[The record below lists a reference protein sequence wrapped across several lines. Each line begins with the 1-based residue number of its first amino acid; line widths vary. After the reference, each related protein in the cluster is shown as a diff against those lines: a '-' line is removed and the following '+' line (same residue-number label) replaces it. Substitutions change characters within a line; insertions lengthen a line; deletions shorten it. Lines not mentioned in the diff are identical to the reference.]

1 VSEALRAILQASGWN
16 RAMRI
21 RIVSWCAFALVLAF
35 EWSSAFAQT
44 ARMLIGYP
52 PGGAVD
58 VLGRLFAETMS
69 EAVGRPVV
77 VENRPGAVGQIA
89 AEALKAAAPD
99 GNTLMV
105 APDATVIIRPQ
116 TLSKPP
122 FDPLADFAPVA
133 HAGNWAFAL
142 GTHAGLPVRTLA
154 DYLSWV
160 RADSA
165 RANFASSG
173 AGGSTHFFGV
183 LLGQT
188 LGVPLA
194 QVSYKGAGPAIL
206 DVVAG
211 HVPATVQ
218 PLGTLLAQAKA
229 GKIAVLGMSA
239 KARSPGAPDVPT
251 FSELGYPALT
261 ADGWFGIFSPAGTPA
276 ETVAKLNGAFVQAM
290 RSSAVRDKMRNLD
303 LEVREM
309 SAPEFAA
316 VVKADYARW
325 GPIIRASGFSG
336 DN

>member
-1 VSEALRAILQASGWN
+1 
-16 RAMRI
+16 
-21 RIVSWCAFALVLAF
+21 
-35 EWSSAFAQT
+35 
-44 ARMLIGYP
+44 
-52 PGGAVD
+52 VD

-69 EAVGRPVV
+69 EAIGRPVV

-105 APDATVIIRPQ
+105 APDATVVIRPQ

-133 HAGNWAFAL
+133 HAGVWAFAL
-142 GTHAGLPVRTLA
+142 GIHAGLPAKTLA
-154 DYLSWV
+154 DYVSWV
-160 RADSA
+160 KADSA
-165 RANFASSG
+165 RASFASSG

-188 LGVPLA
+188 LGVSLR

-211 HVPATVQ
+211 HVPATIQ

-229 GKIAVLGMSA
+229 GKITVLAVSG
-239 KARSPGAPDVPT
+239 KERSPGAAEVPT
-251 FSELGYPALT
+251 FAELGHSSLT
-261 ADGWFGIFSPAGTPA
+261 VEGWFGIFAPAGTPA
-276 ETVAKLNGAFVQAM
+276 DTVAKLNRAFVQAM
-290 RSSAVRDKMRNLD
+290 HSSAARDRMRNLD

-316 VVKADYARW
+316 LVKADYRRW
-325 GPIIRASGFSG
+325 GPIIRASGFR
-336 DN
+336 DDAP

>member
-1 VSEALRAILQASGWN
+1 
-16 RAMRI
+16 MRI
-21 RIVSWCAFALVLAF
+21 RSVSCCALALVIAL
-35 EWSSAFAQT
+35 EWSAVSAQS
-44 ARMLIGYP
+44 ARAPAKMLVGYP

-58 VLGRLFAETMS
+58 ILGRLFAEPMA
-69 EAVGRPVV
+69 EALARTVI

-142 GTHAGLPVRTLA
+142 GIHAGLPVKTLA
-154 DYLSWV
+154 DYVSW
-160 RADSA
+160 AK
-165 RANFASSG
+165 ANPDKASFASSG

-188 LGVPLA
+188 LGVPLT

-229 GKIAVLGMSA
+229 GKIAVLAMSGRE
-239 KARSPGAPDVPT
+239 RSPGAPEVPT
-251 FSELGYPALT
+251 FAELGYASLSVE
-261 ADGWFGIFSPAGTPA
+261 GWFGIFAPAGIPP
-276 ETVAKLNGAFVQAM
+276 ETLAKLNGAFVQAM
-290 RSSAVRDKMRNLD
+290 RAPAFRDRMRNLD

-309 SAPEFAA
+309 SAPEFAS
-316 VVKADYARW
+316 VVKAGYGRW
-325 GPIIRASGFSG
+325 GPIIRASGFRG

>member
-1 VSEALRAILQASGWN
+1 VSLVR
-16 RAMRI
+16 RF
-21 RIVSWCAFALVLAF
+21 SWCALALVLAF
-35 EWSSAFAQT
+35 EWSTAFAQASRAP
-44 ARMLIGYP
+44 ARMLVGYP

-89 AEALKAAAPD
+89 AEALKAATPD

-105 APDATVIIRPQ
+105 APDATVVIRPQ

-133 HAGNWAFAL
+133 HAGDWAFAL
-142 GTHAGLPVRTLA
+142 GIHAGLPVKTLA
-154 DYLSWV
+154 GYVGWV
-160 RADSA
+160 KADSA
-165 RANFASSG
+165 RASFASSG

-188 LGVPLA
+188 LRVPLA

-211 HVPATVQ
+211 HIPATIQ
-218 PLGTLLAQAKA
+218 PLGTLLPQARA
-229 GKIAVLGMSA
+229 GRIAVLAMSG
-239 KARSPGAPDVPT
+239 KERSPGAAEVPT
-251 FSELGYPALT
+251 FAELGYSLLT
-261 ADGWFGIFSPAGTPA
+261 VEGWFGIFAPAGTPA
-276 ETVAKLNGAFVQAM
+276 GRVAKLNGAFVQAM
-290 RSSAVRDKMRNLD
+290 RASAVRSKMRNLD

-309 SAPEFAA
+309 SPAEFAS
-316 VVKADYARW
+316 VVRADYARW

>member
-1 VSEALRAILQASGWN
+1 MSETVRRRMRA
-16 RAMRI
+16 
-21 RIVSWCAFALVLAF
+21 RIVWAFALVLA
-35 EWSSAFAQT
+35 WSGVFAQ
-44 ARMLIGYP
+44 AARAPGRMLVGYP

-69 EAVGRPVV
+69 EAIGRPVV

-105 APDATVIIRPQ
+105 APDATVVIRPQ
-116 TLSKPP
+116 TLAKPP

-142 GTHAGLPVRTLA
+142 GIHAGLPVKTLA
-154 DYLSWV
+154 DYVSWV
-160 RADSA
+160 KADSA

-188 LGVPLA
+188 LGVPWR

-211 HVPATVQ
+211 HVPATIQ
-218 PLGTLLAQAKA
+218 PLGTLLAQARA
-229 GKIAVLGMSA
+229 GKIAVLAMSG
-239 KARSPGAPDVPT
+239 KERSPGAVEVPT
-251 FSELGYPALT
+251 FAELGYSSLT
-261 ADGWFGIFSPAGTPA
+261 VEGWFGIFAPAGTPA
-276 ETVAKLNGAFVQAM
+276 GMVAKLNGAFVQAM
-290 RSSAVRDKMRNLD
+290 RAPAVRDKMRNLD
-303 LEVREM
+303 LEVHEM
-309 SAPEFAA
+309 SPAEFAG
-316 VVKADYARW
+316 VVRTDYGRW

>member
-1 VSEALRAILQASGWN
+1 VSEVRRRSTRA
-16 RAMRI
+16 
-21 RIVSWCAFALVLAF
+21 RIVCAFALVLA
-35 EWSSAFAQT
+35 SSGVCAQ
-44 ARMLIGYP
+44 AARAPGRMLVGYP

-58 VLGRLFAETMS
+58 VLGRIFAEPMS
-69 EAVGRPVV
+69 EALGRPVV

-89 AEALKAAAPD
+89 AEALKSAAPD

-105 APDATVIIRPQ
+105 APDATVVIRPQ

-122 FDPLADFAPVA
+122 FDPLTDFAPVA

-142 GTHAGLPVRTLA
+142 AIHAGLPAKTLA
-154 DYLSWV
+154 DYASWV
-160 RADSA
+160 KADSA

-183 LLGQT
+183 LLGEA
-188 LGVPLA
+188 LGVPLR
-194 QVSYKGAGPAIL
+194 QVPYKGAGPAIL

-211 HVPATVQ
+211 HVPATIQ

-229 GKIAVLGMSA
+229 GKIAVLAMSG
-239 KARSPGAPDVPT
+239 KERSPGAAEVPT
-251 FSELGYPALT
+251 FAELGYSSLT
-261 ADGWFGIFSPAGTPA
+261 VEAWFGIFAPAGTPA
-276 ETVAKLNGAFVQAM
+276 GTVAKLNGAFVQAM
-290 RSSAVRDKMRNLD
+290 RASAVRDKMRNLD

-309 SAPEFAA
+309 SPAEFAG
-316 VVKADYARW
+316 VVRADYGRW

>member
-1 VSEALRAILQASGWN
+1 MSEVRRLATRV
-16 RAMRI
+16 
-21 RIVSWCAFALVLAF
+21 RIVCAFALVLA
-35 EWSSAFAQT
+35 WSGVFAQ
-44 ARMLIGYP
+44 ASRAPGRMLVGYP

-69 EAVGRPVV
+69 EAIGRPVV

-105 APDATVIIRPQ
+105 APDATVVIRPQ
-116 TLSKPP
+116 TLAKPP

-142 GTHAGLPVRTLA
+142 GIHAGLPVKTLA
-154 DYLSWV
+154 DYVSWV
-160 RADSA
+160 KADSA

-188 LGVPLA
+188 LGVPWR

-211 HVPATVQ
+211 HVPATIQ
-218 PLGTLLAQAKA
+218 PLGTLLAQARA
-229 GKIAVLGMSA
+229 GKIAVLAMSG
-239 KARSPGAPDVPT
+239 KERSPGAVEVPT
-251 FSELGYPALT
+251 FAELGYSSLT
-261 ADGWFGIFSPAGTPA
+261 VEGWFGIFAPAGTPA
-276 ETVAKLNGAFVQAM
+276 GRVAKLNGAFVQAM
-290 RSSAVRDKMRNLD
+290 RAPAVRDKMRNLD

-309 SAPEFAA
+309 SPAEFAG
-316 VVKADYARW
+316 VVRADYGRW

>member
-1 VSEALRAILQASGWN
+1 VSEVR
-16 RAMRI
+16 RPTTRV
-21 RIVSWCAFALVLAF
+21 RIVCAFALVLA
-35 EWSSAFAQT
+35 WCGVFAQT
-44 ARMLIGYP
+44 SRVPGRMLVGYP

-69 EAVGRPVV
+69 DAVGRPVV

-99 GNTLMV
+99 GNTLMI
-105 APDATVIIRPQ
+105 APDATVVIRPQ

-142 GTHAGLPVRTLA
+142 GIHAGLPVKTLA
-154 DYLSWV
+154 DYVSWV
-160 RADSA
+160 KADSA

-188 LGVPLA
+188 LGVPLR

-206 DVVAG
+206 DVIAG
-211 HVPATVQ
+211 HVPATIQ
-218 PLGTLLAQAKA
+218 PLGTLLAQARA
-229 GKIAVLGMSA
+229 GKIAVLAMSG
-239 KARSPGAPDVPT
+239 KERSPGAAEVPT
-251 FSELGYPALT
+251 FAELGYSSLT
-261 ADGWFGIFSPAGTPA
+261 VEAWFGIFAPAGTSA
-276 ETVAKLNGAFVQAM
+276 GTVAKLNGAFVQAM
-290 RSSAVRDKMRNLD
+290 RASTVRDKMRNLD

-309 SAPEFAA
+309 SPAEFVG
-316 VVKADYARW
+316 VVRADYGRW
-325 GPIIRASGFSG
+325 RPIIRASGFSG